1 MLKCTE
7 CWSSVYA
14 VALFVG
20 VAMGVYLF
28 VRTYMA
34 HFNPV
39 ITAGYIITGH
49 IRLNQTRYY
58 FAAEIIGALMASL
71 FVRYLISNE
80 VHLGANSF
88 NRSYPISLLFGIEV
102 LASPLLMTVIL
113 AVVYTKGLKG
123 FSGIVID

>member
-1 MLKCTE
+1 
-7 CWSSVYA
+7 
-14 VALFVG
+14 
-20 VAMGVYLF
+20 
-28 VRTYMA
+28 MA

-39 ITAGYIITGH
+39 NTAGYIITGH
-49 IRLNQTRYY
+49 IRLNQIWYY
-58 FAAEIIGALMASL
+58 FAAEISGALLASL

-102 LASPLLMTVIL
+102 LASALLMAVIL

-123 FSGIVID
+123 FSGIAID

>member
-14 VALFVG
+14 FALFVG
-20 VAMGVYLF
+20 VAIGVYLF

-49 IRLNQTRYY
+49 IRLNQIWYY
-58 FAAEIIGALMASL
+58 FAAEISGALLASL

-88 NRSYPISLLFGIEV
+88 NRSCPISLLFGIKV
-102 LASPLLMTVIL
+102 LASLLMTVIL

-123 FSGIVID
+123 FSGIAID

>member
-1 MLKCTE
+1 
-7 CWSSVYA
+7 
-14 VALFVG
+14 
-20 VAMGVYLF
+20 
-28 VRTYMA
+28 MA

-49 IRLNQTRYY
+49 IRLNQIWYY
-58 FAAEIIGALMASL
+58 VAAEISGALLASL

-88 NRSYPISLLFGIEV
+88 NRSYPISLLFGIKV
-102 LASPLLMTVIL
+102 LASLLMTVIL

-123 FSGIVID
+123 FSGIAID